1 MSGIYIHIPFCRKAC
16 HYCNFHFSTQIE
28 QIDSFVNSLVKEI
41 EIQKGYL
48 NEKVETLYFGGGTP
62 SLLSAEHIDKVLNA
76 IHKNFQVDPNFEFTL
91 EANPDDIDL
100 AKTTM
105 WASKGINRLS
115 IGIQSFQ
122 DEALAWMNRAHNTAQ
137 SHNAIQFAQAA
148 GIYNLSTDLIYGTPH
163 LTDEA
168 LLKDI
173 ALLHQYQ
180 IPHISC
186 YALTVEEKTA
196 LHHLIQQNKIENVDG
211 EKQARHFEI
220 VVDSLTKLGF
230 EHYEISNF
238 ALPGHQSNHNSSY
251 WKSKPYLGLGPSAHS
266 FNGHSRQWNIANNAL
281 YIKSL
286 EENKVPFEIEQL
298 EIVTQYN
305 EYMMISLRLQI
316 GVSLTEI
323 EKRFGIAYLEHTKT
337 IAKSLLDEGKIETT
351 PQGFTITKN
360 ARFLADGI
368 ASDFF
373 IVD

>member
-28 QIDSFVNSLVKEI
+28 QIDAFVNALVKEI
-41 EIQKGYL
+41 ALQKDYL
-48 NEKVETLYFGGGTP
+48 NDKVETLYFGGGTP
-62 SLLSAEHIDKVLNA
+62 SLLSAEHIDKILKP
-76 IHKNFQVDPNFEFTL
+76 IHENFTIDPRFEFSL

-100 AKTTM
+100 AKTKM

-122 DEALAWMNRAHNTAQ
+122 EEALSWMNRAHSTQQ
-137 SHNAIQFAQAA
+137 SHNAIRFAQEAN
-148 GIYNLSTDLIYGTPH
+148 IYNLSTDLIYGTPH

-173 ALLHQYQ
+173 EILHQYQ

-186 YALTVEEKTA
+186 YALTVEEKTT
-196 LHHLIQQNKIENVDG
+196 LHHLIQQNKIENIDT

-220 VVDSLTKLGF
+220 VVDALTKIGF

-238 ALPGHQSNHNSSY
+238 ALPGHQSKHNSGY
-251 WKSKPYLGLGPSAHS
+251 WKGLPYLGLGPSAHS
-266 FNGHSRQWNIANNAL
+266 FNQHSRQWNIANNAL

-286 EENKVPFEIEQL
+286 EDNKVPFEKEQL
-298 EIVTQYN
+298 ETATQYN
-305 EYMMISLRLQI
+305 EYMMISLRLQE
-316 GVSLTEI
+316 GFSLADI
-323 EKRFGIAYLEHTKT
+323 EKRFGVAYLEHTKT
-337 IAKSLLDEGKIETT
+337 ISNAFLQNGKIEATL
-351 PQGFTITKN
+351 QGFTITKN

-368 ASDFF
+368 ASEFF

>member
-1 MSGIYIHIPFCRKAC
+1 
-16 HYCNFHFSTQIE
+16 
-28 QIDSFVNSLVKEI
+28 
-41 EIQKGYL
+41 
-48 NEKVETLYFGGGTP
+48 
-62 SLLSAEHIDKVLNA
+62 
-76 IHKNFQVDPNFEFTL
+76 
-91 EANPDDIDL
+91 
-100 AKTTM
+100 
-105 WASKGINRLS
+105 
-115 IGIQSFQ
+115 
-122 DEALAWMNRAHNTAQ
+122 MNRAHNTAQ
-137 SHNAIQFAQAA
+137 SHNAIKYAQDA

-238 ALPGHQSNHNSSY
+238 ALPGHQSKHNSSY
-251 WKSKPYLGLGPSAHS
+251 WKGKPYLGLGPSAHS

-286 EENKVPFEIEQL
+286 EENKVPFEIEHL

-305 EYMMISLRLQI
+305 EYMMISLRLQV

-337 IAKSLLDEGKIETT
+337 IAKSLFDEGKIEATA
-351 PQGFTITKN
+351 QGFAITKN